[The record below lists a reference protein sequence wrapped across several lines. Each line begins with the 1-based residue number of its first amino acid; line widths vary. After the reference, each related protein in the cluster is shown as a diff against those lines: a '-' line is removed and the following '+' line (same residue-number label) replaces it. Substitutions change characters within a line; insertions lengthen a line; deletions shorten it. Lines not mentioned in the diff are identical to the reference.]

1 MRLRSWLLFG
11 ALFAITAGFCALS
24 LGFFRAQSIEAAIW
38 PANAVVLAFLLLGFE
53 RTRERAAGIGVAFA
67 AILGTNLAFGLP
79 PEMSVGFAFA
89 NAVEIG
95 VAAWFLRSLRM
106 PLSDPADYLRFAGG
120 AIVAG
125 PLAGTLCATVAMA
138 ATGMAEGSALLD
150 FGVRWFRADAL
161 AMAVVAPF
169 ALSMGAVVPDLD
181 RRAGAGVAP
190 APQRNLLR
198 SILAQ
203 CLVLAIPVA
212 ACLPISVIFPF
223 SVFIFPAVAI
233 AVFAGRDRGGVVA
246 VFIVA
251 AVLVTGAAFGTG
263 PAGRA
268 AQVGADGL
276 LMVQALLAAL
286 VATVHPLSA
295 VLRRLDAYAAEA
307 EARRAQAESASASK
321 TRFLS
326 VMSEELRSPLTG
338 VLTVAE
344 LVKSGRIGSLT
355 PKQRELM
362 AHLVESG
369 EQIDALTR
377 RLVDAAA
384 LQSGA
389 RGVRGEVF
397 NLSSLLVGTITAAR
411 FQARRD
417 CDIRLCV
424 AADVLEIDGDP
435 QRLRQSLI
443 KLISDASRYCGKPGL
458 VQVSAFDTGQGQIRI
473 QIEDDGDG
481 VPVERLL
488 ELNSASAET
497 SGLGVGLGLIRDL
510 MRLQGGDLGVESG
523 SLGGA
528 RVWIVLPAA
537 QADAVWA
544 A

>member
-79 PEMSVGFAFA
+79 HEMSVGFAFA
-89 NAVEIG
+89 NAAEIG

-120 AIVAG
+120 AVVAG

-138 ATGMAEGSALLD
+138 ATGMADDSALLD

-190 APQRNLLR
+190 APRRNLLR

-251 AVLVTGAAFGTG
+251 VVLVTGAAFGTG

-286 VATVHPLSA
+286 VATVHPISA

-307 EARRAQAESASASK
+307 EVRRAQAESASASK

-344 LVKSGRIGSLT
+344 LLKSGRIGSLT

-362 AHLVESG
+362 GHLVESG
-369 EQIDALTR
+369 EQIESVTR
-377 RLVDAAA
+377 KLIDAAA
-384 LQSGA
+384 LQSGS
-389 RGVRGEVF
+389 RGVPGERF
-397 NLSSLLVGTITAAR
+397 SLSGLMVSAITAAR
-411 FQARRD
+411 FRARRD
-417 CDIRLCV
+417 CDIRLGLG
-424 AADVLEIDGDP
+424 DDSLEAHGDP
-435 QRLRQSLI
+435 LRLRQALI
-443 KLISDASRYCGKPGL
+443 KLLVDATAYARKPGL
-458 VQVSAFDTGQGQIRI
+458 VQISAFETAAGSVRI
-473 QIEDDGDG
+473 QIEDDGEG
-481 VPVERLL
+481 VPLERLL

-497 SGLGVGLGLIRDL
+497 SGLGVGLGLTRDI
-510 MRLQGGDLGVESG
+510 MRLQGGDLGVEAG

-528 RVWIVLPAA
+528 RVWIELPAA
-537 QADAVWA
+537 RSQRRA